1 MASRAFLFG
10 MKIKKYPVLKRLF
23 RQYEEGTLHPLEK
36 KAIDNWFES
45 RQDDTIAEP
54 LQNKEN
60 EQRIYRELTERI
72 RQGMA
77 PVPVRRIWRSSVWMK
92 AACAIGALFI
102 LAALYQYN
110 RSPAIP
116 TYQQPAYQTITTAN
130 AQVRKVTLE
139 DSTEIW
145 LNAATTIRFAFSKND
160 TARTVYLDR
169 GEAFFKVKHDPA
181 RTFRVISGKM
191 ITRDIGTAFNIRAYD
206 PEKEYRVAVS
216 SGKVD
221 ISRLGRS
228 GKLRV
233 ISSGLIGGQALFY
246 NPATG
251 KTQLTGKN
259 VELSNAWRTGK
270 TIYLDAMTLTQIGE
284 ELARRFNVRVK
295 VTDPGMDP
303 NHYTFHLANESLAR
317 VLEQLTISTGISYS
331 LDHNH
336 LTINPADKR

>member
-1 MASRAFLFG
+1 MLG
-10 MKIKKYPVLKRLF
+10 MKIRNLPVLKRLF

-36 KAIDNWFES
+36 KVIDDWFES
-45 RQDDTIAEP
+45 HQDHAIADP
-54 LQNKEN
+54 LLDKET

-77 PVPVRRIWRSSVWMK
+77 PVPVRRLWRSSVWLK
-92 AACAIGALFI
+92 AACATGALFI

-110 RSPAIP
+110 RSPVIRP
-116 TYQQPAYQTITTAN
+116 QQQLAYQTITTAN
-130 AQVRKVTLE
+130 AQVRKIILE

-145 LNAATTIRFAFSKND
+145 LNAATTIRFALSKND
-160 TARTVYLDR
+160 TARTVYLDK

-181 RTFRVISGKM
+181 RTFRVISGQM

-216 SGKVD
+216 YGEVA
-221 ISRLGRS
+221 ISRLDHT
-228 GKLRV
+228 GKLQV
-233 ISSGLIGGQALFY
+233 ISAGLVGGQSLSY
-246 NPATG
+246 DLSTTKTQTG
-251 KTQLTGKN
+251 KKD
-259 VELSNAWRTGK
+259 VELSSSWRTGK
-270 TIYLDAMTLTQIGE
+270 TIYLDAMTLKQIGE
-284 ELARRFNVRVK
+284 ELARKYNVRVN

-303 NHYTFHLANESLAR
+303 NHYTFHLENESLAR
-317 VLEQLTISTGISYS
+317 VLEQLTVSTGISYS